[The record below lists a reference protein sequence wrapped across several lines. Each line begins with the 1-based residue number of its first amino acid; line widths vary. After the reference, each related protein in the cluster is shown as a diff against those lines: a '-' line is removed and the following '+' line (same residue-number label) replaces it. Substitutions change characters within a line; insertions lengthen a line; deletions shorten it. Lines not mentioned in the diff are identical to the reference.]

1 MGWEDKITYIKSSRV
16 KNSDFSGAVL
26 VVSTEYPTIDKNTVN
41 TLINSGQNM
50 MLLKNSGSVMGG
62 TWKTDG
68 CCSQRKYLQVLSNE
82 SFFDGYASNLTFE
95 TNTSNASYFI
105 ASNYPVGWTVIGGNA
120 YNSNGEKTVLYRE
133 HTTSGGK
140 GAIFTYYPQNYNN
153 AGWNSFEMLLDWFF
167 DEDIIEGKTVP
178 AGNIAFIIY
187 NNNDDDTSPTLSSA
201 ENAVYTQLYNGG
213 YEDKVTFIKS
223 SRLKNSD
230 LTDAAIV
237 ISTQYPTIDKN
248 TANTLISSGKKV
260 FMLYNSGAVM
270 GGTWTSDSN
279 SEALK
284 LVVESNTQYLADYAV
299 SSTLSLQSSQSAVYT
314 TVIPVGW
321 TAIGRNN
328 RNTTYKTALYSTN
341 AGGGRATILAYNP
354 YYFTTTGWTL
364 FDKII
369 DWLE

>member
-1 MGWEDKITYIKSSRV
+1 NNAAY
-16 KNSDFSGAVL
+16 
-26 VVSTEYPTIDKNTVN
+26 
-41 TLINSGQNM
+41 
-50 MLLKNSGSVMGG
+50 
-62 TWKTDG
+62 KTA
-68 CCSQRKYLQVLSNE
+68 LS
-82 SFFDGYASNLTFE
+82 
-95 TNTSNASYFI
+95 
-105 ASNYPVGWTVIGGNA
+105 
-120 YNSNGEKTVLYRE
+120 RE

-140 GAIFTYYPQNYNN
+140 GAIYTYNPQYYSS

-167 DEDIIEGKTVP
+167 DEAVIEGKTVP
-178 AGNIAFIIY
+178 ADNIAFIIQG
-187 NNNDDDTSPTLSSA
+187 NGDDDSAPELTSA

-230 LTDAAIV
+230 LSNAVMIV
-237 ISTQYPTIDKN
+237 ATEYPTIDKN
-248 TANTLISSGKKV
+248 TANTLFSSGKKV
-260 FMLYNSGAVM
+260 LMLYNSGSVM
-270 GGTWTSDSN
+270 GGSWTSDSN

-299 SSTLSLQSSQSAVYT
+299 SSTLSLQSSQSAFYT

-341 AGGGRATILAYNP
+341 ASGGRAAIFAYNP
-354 YYFTTTGWTL
+354 YGFSTVGWTL

-369 DWLE
+369 DWME